1 VRDFERLLEPCRRLT
16 FIREPN
22 SEGTGLGS
30 VSNEGKVGWTVSDC
44 SFAKARGERRIVSLA
59 DSSLRILRSENTVTT
74 TTPLAWKHF
83 PAGEH
88 GFFRAPVLISGAH
101 EAVLIDGGFTLSDG
115 KVLAEA
121 IKASGKKL
129 TTIYISQSDPDYY
142 FSLGPIKAAFP
153 EAKVIAAPATIEA
166 IKNNVEK
173 KLATWGPQL
182 KENGPQA
189 LTDVVMP
196 VAFEGRAFALEGH
209 AIEIVDAE
217 GLSNRRYVWVPSL
230 NAIFGGVLVFS
241 GVHVWTADTQ
251 SAEDRAAWVKNL
263 DAMAAR
269 NPTIVVPG
277 HMAPTTAV
285 DATAI
290 RYTRDYLVAF
300 EAELPKATDSAALI
314 AAMTKR
320 YPDAGMGVALQIG
333 AKVAKGEMRWG

>member
-1 VRDFERLLEPCRRLT
+1 MTTRRDVIKTVAAASVATAILGVKNAMAANTNLT
-16 FIREPN
+16 
-22 SEGTGLGS
+22 
-30 VSNEGKVGWTVSDC
+30 
-44 SFAKARGERRIVSLA
+44 
-59 DSSLRILRSENTVTT
+59 
-74 TTPLAWKHF
+74 WKHF

-88 GFFRAPVLISGAH
+88 GFFRAPVLISGASD
-101 EAVLIDGGFTLSDG
+101 AVLIDGGFTLPDG
-115 KVLAEA
+115 KALAEA

-142 FSLGPIKAAFP
+142 FSLAPIKAAFP
-153 EAKVIAAPATIEA
+153 EAKVIAASATIAA
-166 IKNNVEK
+166 IKGNVEK

-189 LTDVVMP
+189 LGDIVMP
-196 VAFEGRAFALEGH
+196 ETFDGRTLTLEDH
-209 AIEIVDAE
+209 IIEITDAE
-217 GLSNRRYVWVPSL
+217 GIANRRYLWVPSL

-251 SAEDRAAWVKNL
+251 GAEARAAWVKNL

-269 NPTIVVPG
+269 KLEVVVPG
-277 HMAPTTAV
+277 HMAPSAAT
-285 DATAI
+285 DASAI

-300 EAELPKATDSAALI
+300 EEELAKAVDSAALV

-333 AKVAKGEMRWG
+333 AKVAKGEMKWG